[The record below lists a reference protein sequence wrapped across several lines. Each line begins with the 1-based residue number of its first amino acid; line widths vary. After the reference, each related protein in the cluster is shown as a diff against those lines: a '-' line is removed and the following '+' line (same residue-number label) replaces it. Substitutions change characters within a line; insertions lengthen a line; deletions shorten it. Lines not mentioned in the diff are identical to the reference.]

1 MGIDRYLYDGDGR
14 VCAIESQTALIGY
27 LYDADGT
34 RVAKG
39 RLSAWSCDPSVNG
52 FAVTTDYVLGMGGEQ
67 LTEMRGGVWQHTNVF
82 AGGKLLG
89 TYDQQGLHFYLD
101 DPLGTRRV
109 QTDYAGNL
117 QQTCASLPFGDQLSC
132 SGSITSPT
140 EHHFTGKERDAE
152 SGLDYFGARYYASSM
167 GRFMSPDWSAK
178 QEPVPYSKL
187 DDPQTL
193 NLYSYVGNNPLS
205 RADKDGHCFPFCL
218 ALAGGG
224 VLAEE
229 APLAF
234 TGPVGWTVIGV
245 TAVGVAG
252 VAAYQYFHQDAA
264 PSSPAPSTGATPV
277 PAGLVG
283 TDPTPTKGRTN
294 SGPLAPENGG
304 TGDAGKDFGTLTGG
318 KSGPAPAGS
327 TLPPLDTSRRER
339 YTIETR

>member
-1 MGIDRYLYDGDGR
+1 MAMRSFMT
-14 VCAIESQTALIGY
+14 ES
-27 LYDADGT
+27 
-34 RVAKG
+34 VA
-39 RLSAWSCDPSVNG
+39 
-52 FAVTTDYVLGMGGEQ
+52 
-67 LTEMRGGVWQHTNVF
+67 
-82 AGGKLLG
+82 
-89 TYDQQGLHFYLD
+89 
-101 DPLGTRRV
+101 
-109 QTDYAGNL
+109 
-117 QQTCASLPFGDQLSC
+117 CASRYA
-132 SGSITSPT
+132 
-140 EHHFTGKERDAE
+140 GKERDIE
-152 SGLDYFGARYYASSM
+152 SGLDYFGARYYASNM

-234 TGPVGWTVIGV
+234 TGPVGWTVIGL

-252 VAAYQYFHQDAA
+252 VAAYQYFHQDAPA
-264 PSSPAPSTGATPV
+264 ATPAPAAPTGATPV
-277 PAGLVG
+277 PTGLVG

-294 SGPLAPENGG
+294 SGPLAPGNGG

-318 KSGPAPAGS
+318 KSGPAPPGS
-327 TLPPLDTSRRER
+327 TLPPGTQVGENGTQLRPGSPTSGPRIDIPANGPKP
-339 YTIETR
+339 IETLHYPAPPAPPAPPPTPVVKP

>member
-1 MGIDRYLYDGDGR
+1 MQLSSGSQIPDGLLAAMSQLAENSRQGVPSKNPALHQGIDAPKMQNAMEFQSFVSTTR
-14 VCAIESQTALIGY
+14 IGS
-27 LYDADGT
+27 
-34 RVAKG
+34 R
-39 RLSAWSCDPSVNG
+39 C
-52 FAVTTDYVLGMGGEQ
+52 
-67 LTEMRGGVWQHTNVF
+67 
-82 AGGKLLG
+82 
-89 TYDQQGLHFYLD
+89 
-101 DPLGTRRV
+101 
-109 QTDYAGNL
+109 
-117 QQTCASLPFGDQLSC
+117 
-132 SGSITSPT
+132 
-140 EHHFTGKERDAE
+140 TGKERDSE

-252 VAAYQYFHQDAA
+252 VAAYQYFHQDAPAA
-264 PSSPAPSTGATPV
+264 PSSPAPATGATPV
-277 PAGLVG
+277 PTGLVG

-318 KSGPAPAGS
+318 KSGPAPEGKGYPAGTQIGENGTQLRPGSS
-327 TLPPLDTSRRER
+327 TSGPRIDIPANGGKP
-339 YTIETR
+339 IETLHYPAPPPPPPPPPKPVTP